1 MFTDLNFRSN
11 SVKNS
16 RTGVKVLVRGR
27 GPYWM
32 TQISAAV
39 GMLKERRVGTFVQML
54 IFTLFV
60 SLYMHLSILLH
71 RSVAILL
78 A

>member
-1 MFTDLNFRSN
+1 
-11 SVKNS
+11 
-16 RTGVKVLVRGR
+16 
-27 GPYWM
+27 M

-39 GMLKERRVGTFVQML
+39 GMLKEWSGYVRINIDLYL
-54 IFTLFV
+54 IPSIGV

-71 RSVAILL
+71 RSVAIFL

>member
-1 MFTDLNFRSN
+1 
-11 SVKNS
+11 
-16 RTGVKVLVRGR
+16 
-27 GPYWM
+27 M

-39 GMLKERRVGTFVQML
+39 GMLKERRVGTFVQIL
-54 IFTLFV
+54 ILTLFM